1 MINTKLWSQ
10 QENEEYEKI
19 RVHNSELDVLYETAK
34 VYEPILRTAFLARIL
49 TLTVDDYIKIENEVD
64 GKRPEHLRK
73 LEEMFVA
80 RQVKA

>member
-1 MINTKLWSQ
+1 M
-10 QENEEYEKI
+10 
-19 RVHNSELDVLYETAK
+19 YETAK